1 MVTTPPSTSQPRVF
15 LSYARPDLQ
24 RVQRVY
30 ADLKRRGVNV
40 WFDQVDLGPGKW
52 KPQILR
58 SIRRSQYFL
67 ICLSQAALSR
77 TGDDPGFQDTELNE
91 AYNIAIDQDEKSF
104 VIIPLRLEE
113 CDRGDNRLSQFQQ
126 FDLFVDWEEAIDRLA
141 VRLGGLSLKGGAEAR
156 PPSEKESWVHGL
168 QGRLLAFHY
177 AGEAAKAE
185 DAALP
190 LAKIIRDPN
199 EDRNVRFAAISA
211 IRWARP
217 NAEAMIEPL
226 IRALHEADPEFQRNA
241 AETMLGLELR
251 GKLAV
256 VEPLIRALSEKGN
269 PQVRFY
275 AAAAL
280 GRVGS
285 EAELAIAPL
294 VQALSDPD
302 WKVRR
307 ISIEALANIGPRAQA
322 ALEPLV
328 EVLKDWRN
336 PEWVRSD
343 AAMAIGRI
351 GLDAALAVEALTRA
365 LEDGS
370 PRVRD
375 AARESLSTLRR

>member
-1 MVTTPPSTSQPRVF
+1 MGTVPTPTSQPRTF

-24 RVQRVY
+24 RVQKVY
-30 ADLKRRGVNV
+30 DDLKRRGVDV
-40 WFDQVDLGPGKW
+40 WFDRIDLLPGKW

-58 SIRRSQYFL
+58 AIRRSRYFL
-67 ICLSQAALSR
+67 ICLSKAALSK

-126 FDLFVDWEEAIDRLA
+126 FDLFVDWEEAVDRLA
-141 VRLGGLSLKGGAEAR
+141 VHLGGLSLRGGAEAR

-168 QGRLLAFHY
+168 QGRVLAFHY

-185 DAALP
+185 EAALA
-190 LAKIIRDPN
+190 LAKIIQDPS
-199 EDRNVRFAAISA
+199 EDRSARFAAISA

-226 IRALHEADPEFQRNA
+226 IRALHEPDIEFQRNA
-241 AETMLGLELR
+241 AESMLGLELR
-251 GKLAV
+251 GKRAV
-256 VEPLIRALSEKGN
+256 VDPLVRALSEKGN

-280 GRVGS
+280 GRVGP
-285 EAELAIAPL
+285 EAESAIAPL
-294 VQALSDPD
+294 VRALADPD
-302 WKVRR
+302 WKIRR
-307 ISIEALANIGPRAQA
+307 ISIEALANIGPRAQP
-322 ALEPLV
+322 ALLPLV
-328 EVLKDWRN
+328 EVLEDGRN

-351 GLDAALAVEALTRA
+351 GLNAKPAVDALTSA
-365 LEDGS
+365 LEDAS

-375 AARESLSTLRR
+375 AAQESLGRLRR